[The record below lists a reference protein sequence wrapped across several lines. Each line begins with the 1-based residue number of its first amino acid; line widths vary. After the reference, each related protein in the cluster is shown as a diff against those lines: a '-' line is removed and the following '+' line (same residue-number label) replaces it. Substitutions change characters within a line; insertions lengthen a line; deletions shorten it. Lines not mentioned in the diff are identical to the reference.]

1 MTPLSAAER
10 QFAEE
15 NHGLLYATL
24 HQKRIPLDYY
34 GDLAEWYLRAVRT
47 WFSRPDLQKKYQF
60 GTIVAR
66 TIQGGYL
73 RIREKQARVAAAIA
87 VSLDEPA
94 YDDRTYSEILPCPFS
109 SPEDQITDLLP
120 RLYSK
125 LSRAERRVFP
135 YLVSG
140 YPPSEIAEILGI
152 SRSGVSQQIMHL
164 RRKAVKLI
172 GSYI

>member
-47 WFSRPDLQKKYQF
+47 WFSRPDLQQKYRF

-73 RIREKQARVAAAIA
+73 RLNERQARTAATIS
-87 VSLDEPA
+87 VSLDEPV
-94 YDDRTYSEILPCPFS
+94 YDDRTYSDILPSPFS
-109 SPEDQITDLLP
+109 NPEDQVTDLIP
-120 RLYSK
+120 CLYSK
-125 LSRAERRVFP
+125 LSRAERRVLP

-152 SRSGVSQQIMHL
+152 SRSGISQQIMHI

-172 GSYI
+172 GS

>member
-24 HQKRIPLDYY
+24 HQKGIPLDYY

-47 WFSRPDLQKKYQF
+47 WFSRPDLRQKYRF
-60 GTIVAR
+60 GTIVAC
-66 TIQGGYL
+66 TIQSGYL
-73 RIREKQARVAAAIA
+73 QLRQRQARAAAA
-87 VSLDEPA
+87 VIISLDEPA
-94 YDDRTYSEILPCPFS
+94 YDDRTYSEMYPSPFS
-109 SPEDQITDLLP
+109 NPEDQVSDLMPL
-120 RLYSK
+120 LHSK

-140 YPPSEIAEILGI
+140 YPPKEIADILGI
-152 SRSGVSQQIMHL
+152 SRSGVSQQIGRI

-172 GSYI
+172 GS

>member
-24 HQKRIPLDYY
+24 HQKHIPLDYY

-47 WFSRPDLQKKYQF
+47 WFLRPDLQQKYRF

-73 RIREKQARVAAAIA
+73 RLNERQARTAATIS

-94 YDDRTYSEILPCPFS
+94 YDNRTYSEILPSPLS
-109 SPEDQITDLLP
+109 NPEDQVTDLIP
-120 RLYSK
+120 CLYSK
-125 LSRAERRVFP
+125 LSRAERRVLP

-152 SRSGVSQQIMHL
+152 SRSGVSQQIMHI

-172 GSYI
+172 GS

>member
-15 NHGLLYATL
+15 NHGLLYAAL

-47 WFSRPDLQKKYQF
+47 WFLRPDLQQKYRF

-73 RIREKQARVAAAIA
+73 RLNERQARTAATIS
-87 VSLDEPA
+87 VSLDEPV
-94 YDDRTYSEILPCPFS
+94 YDDRTYSVILPSPFS
-109 SPEDQITDLLP
+109 NPEDQVTDLIP
-120 RLYSK
+120 CLYSK
-125 LSRAERRVFP
+125 LSRAERRVLP

-152 SRSGVSQQIMHL
+152 SRSGVSQQIMHI

-172 GSYI
+172 GS